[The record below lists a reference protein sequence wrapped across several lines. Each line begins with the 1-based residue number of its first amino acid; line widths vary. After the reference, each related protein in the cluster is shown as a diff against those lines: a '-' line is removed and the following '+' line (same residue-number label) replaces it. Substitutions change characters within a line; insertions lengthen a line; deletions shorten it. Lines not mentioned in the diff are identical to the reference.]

1 MIEYVGENR
10 DFQSK
15 EMRNCSFDAAMCM
28 LEAMH
33 TIGVDFE
40 TEGFCP
46 HTKKPLSL
54 QLGNSE
60 DQVFLNWNM
69 LTEQQLNR
77 LRVLLERKD
86 KLFLFQNAKFDLR
99 FLYKFNIYPRNVY
112 DTMLAEEVLYHGI
125 NDFWRSL
132 KYLVQYYCNEELDK
146 SVRGKIHKEGLSE
159 AVIYYG
165 ARDVKFLEEIMN
177 KQKTLA
183 KHAGVD
189 KHIQLENNFVRVL
202 AYAEYC
208 GIYLNKPLW
217 EKKIAKAIVMKQRV
231 IKALDKCL
239 VKNNVKGVKWSKSLF
254 DDYPIVDINWN
265 SNAQVKKLFKSM
277 GFDLSYIDKGE
288 KKEGVGDDVIQKIKH
303 QHPILRLF
311 SVYQEWGKE
320 LSTYGHKF
328 YEHINRVTG
337 RVHTNFTQ
345 ILSTGRLASD
355 NPNLQN
361 IPKAHGNRECFTNQY
376 EHTTLIDADYSAQ
389 EDKVFVNF
397 SKEKNLIDFYLNMP
411 NADGHSYVAKLCFP
425 RELGHM
431 SLKEIKENRDDLR
444 QKSKS
449 AKFAIHYGG
458 DGYTVSRNLNLPLA
472 EGKNI
477 VESYF
482 KAFPDIKNYFDKCE
496 KLAFERGYILI
507 DPITGFKEFLPEVD
521 DKFRERLKKTNDPS
535 FWKKYG
541 ALKYANPGKFAII
554 KAEVG
559 AFSKL
564 RSDIR
569 KKALN
574 YPIQG
579 SAASLTKQ
587 AGVLFF
593 DWMLDNDYQDIV
605 LIPNFVH
612 DEIMIECPKDIAEN
626 IADTLKDFM
635 KIAADPYCKIVP
647 LEAVPKITSY
657 WTH

>member
-1 MIEYVGENR
+1 MIEYVGNDR
-10 DFQSK
+10 DFQSR
-15 EMRNCSFDAAMCM
+15 EIRNCSFEAAMHM
-28 LEAMH
+28 LEDMRI
-33 TIGVDFE
+33 IGVDFE

-46 HTKKPLSL
+46 HTKRPLSL
-54 QLGNSE
+54 QLGNYE
-60 DQVFLNWNM
+60 DQVFIDWSTLN
-69 LTEQQLNR
+69 ESQLGR

-86 KLFLFQNAKFDLR
+86 KWFLFQNAKFDLR
-99 FLYKFNIYPRNVY
+99 FLYKYNIYPRRVY

-125 NDFWRSL
+125 NNFWKSL
-132 KYLVQYYCNEELDK
+132 KYLVEHYCNEELDK
-146 SVRGKIHKEGLSE
+146 TVRGKIHKEGLSE

-165 ARDVKFLEEIMN
+165 ARDVKFLETIMN
-177 KQKTLA
+177 KQMTLA
-183 KHAGVD
+183 EHAGVID
-189 KHIQLENNFVRVL
+189 HIHLENDFVRVL
-202 AYAEYC
+202 AYTEYC
-208 GIYLNKPLW
+208 GIYLNKDLW
-217 EKKIAKAIVMKQRV
+217 EKKIAKAMIMKQRA

-239 VKNNVKGVKWSKSLF
+239 VKNKVKGIKWSKSLF
-254 DDYPIVDINWN
+254 EDYPIVDINWA

-277 GFDLSYIDKGE
+277 GFDLTYMDKGE
-288 KKEGVGDDVIQKIKH
+288 KKEGVGSEVIDKIKD

-311 SVYQEWGKE
+311 SIYQEWGKE
-320 LSTYGHKF
+320 LSTYGHSF
-328 YEHINRVTG
+328 YKHINKVTG
-337 RVHTNFTQ
+337 RVHSNFTQ
-345 ILSTGRLASD
+345 ILSTGRLSSD

-425 RELGHM
+425 KELGHM
-431 SLKEIKENRDDLR
+431 TLKEIKQNRPDLR
-444 QKSKS
+444 QNSKS

-458 DGYTVSRNLNLPLA
+458 DGYTVSRNLNLPLD
-472 EGKNI
+472 EGKFI

-482 KAFPDIKNYFDKCE
+482 KAFPDIKNYFDECE

-507 DPITGFKEFLPEVD
+507 DPVTGFKEFLPDVD
-521 DKFRERLKKTNDPS
+521 DTFRERLKKTNNPA
-535 FWKKYG
+535 FWKQYSR
-541 ALKYANPGKFAII
+541 LKHSNPVKFAKI
-554 KAEVG
+554 KEDVSK
-559 AFSKL
+559 FSKL
-564 RSDIR
+564 KSEIR

-579 SAASLTKQ
+579 SAASLTKR

-593 DWMLDNDYQDIV
+593 DWMLDNNMQDIV

-612 DEIMIECPKDIAEN
+612 DEIMLECPKDMAESV
-626 IADTLKDFM
+626 ADTLKNFM
-635 KIAADPYCKIVP
+635 KEAADPYCKIVP
-647 LEAVPKITSY
+647 LEAVPVITPY